1 MLLVQAPSVE
11 GPASEIVA
19 PLGLGAVAASARERG
34 HEVRLLDLNLEPDAP
49 QALAAALSDQPDAIG
64 VGLRNID
71 PLANRR
77 HSFLPAFASVLET
90 VTRLAPDAPIIVG
103 GAGFSMFPRVLM
115 ERYPAIDVGVVLEG
129 EETFPEVLCRLGRRR
144 AMAAAPRAEEVAG
157 LPGTIVRVARPAGDG
172 PFADGNDPGAGA
184 TASPEAVGGLV
195 VGATRPRLPA
205 EQLDR
210 VRSWLPALVSPYRE
224 STSYAPAAGVET
236 KRGCPL
242 RCSYCVYPALQGRR
256 LRFRSPATIAREVQ
270 SLHEEAGIEWVH
282 FTDPVLNVPAP
293 HFREL
298 CRELIAR
305 RVPVRWTGFFR
316 EDALTAADA
325 RLAVQAGCAAFQFS
339 GDGTC
344 DATLARLR
352 KGLRLDDIL
361 SAARHAAATEA
372 LSVYHFMVNVPGTDA
387 AVVRRAHELVERLHE
402 LHSARANL
410 GAIVLNNLRVYPGTP
425 LAQELRSQGWAV
437 ADEDLLYPTYH
448 DPAPFGRFR
457 YELEERAQRSDWRS
471 RISSVPSRPPTADE
485 GVHPVNP
492 QRVTLLEHPRQSS
505 WKHMNDVANTPLSSS
520 LMTGYAAAVL
530 EEAGHQVTVV
540 EGNLGGLS
548 PEQTVATVERSR
560 PDLLCVHAVYD
571 WSDGA
576 QLRSLVQAVLAEVG
590 PVPVLLYGFYA
601 TFAYEHLLSAVPRRG
616 GGRSGRARGGPA
628 GGRRG
633 PRRRGSGD

>member
-19 PLGLGAVAASARERG
+19 PLGLAAVAAAARERG

-49 QALAAALSDQPDAIG
+49 QALAAALQEQPDTIG

-90 VTRLAPDAPIIVG
+90 ATRLAPDAPIIAG
-103 GAGFSMFPRVLM
+103 GAGFSMFSRVLM

-129 EETFPEVLCRLGRRR
+129 EQTFPEVLARLERGPGTT
-144 AMAAAPRAEEVAG
+144 AAPRVECVAG
-157 LPGTIVRVARPAGDG
+157 LPGTIVRPSRAAGDG
-172 PFADGNDPGAGA
+172 PPVDENDRRVPAAA
-184 TASPEAVGGLV
+184 TGEAATDLV
-195 VGATRPRLPA
+195 VGSARPRLPA
-205 EQLDR
+205 EHLDR
-210 VRSWLPALVSPYRE
+210 VRSWLPSLVLPYRE
-224 STSYAPAAGVET
+224 RTSYAPAAGVET

-256 LRFRSPATIAREVQ
+256 LRFRSPATIAQEVQ
-270 SLHEEAGIEWVH
+270 LLNEEAGIEWVH
-282 FTDPVLNVPAP
+282 FTDPVLNAPAP

-305 RVPVRWTGFFR
+305 GVPVRWTGFFR

-325 RLAVQAGCAAFQFS
+325 QLAVRAGCAAFQFS

-361 SAARHAAATEA
+361 RAARHAAATEA

-387 AVVRRAHELVERLHE
+387 GVVRRAHELVERLHDI
-402 LHSARANL
+402 HSPRANL

-425 LAQELRSQGWAV
+425 LAEELRSQSWAV
-437 ADEDLLYPTYH
+437 SDEDLLYPTYH
-448 DPAPFGRFR
+448 DPAPYGQLR

-471 RISSVPSRPPTADE
+471 RIAAAPP
-485 GVHPVNP
+485 V
-492 QRVTLLEHPRQSS
+492 PRQQL
-505 WKHMNDVANTPLSSS
+505 KEPTP
-520 LMTGYAAAVL
+520 
-530 EEAGHQVTVV
+530 
-540 EGNLGGLS
+540 
-548 PEQTVATVERSR
+548 
-560 PDLLCVHAVYD
+560 
-571 WSDGA
+571 
-576 QLRSLVQAVLAEVG
+576 
-590 PVPVLLYGFYA
+590 
-601 TFAYEHLLSAVPRRG
+601 
-616 GGRSGRARGGPA
+616 
-628 GGRRG
+628 
-633 PRRRGSGD
+633 